1 MSDVAEIREIVKEQ
15 KLKGKAVSFV
25 PTMGALHAGHISLV
39 DAAKTLK
46 PDTYTVASIFV
57 NPTQFGPG
65 EDLDVYPRTLE
76 QDLEMLESA
85 GVDLVFLPT
94 EETMYGDPNM
104 EIVHVE
110 PSGMDTT
117 REGVARPQFYRGV
130 ATVVTKLFNIVQPDA
145 SFFGQKDA
153 GQCVLIKSLV
163 RDLCMNIKIVVVP
176 TMREEADGLAMSSR
190 NAYLNEEERAVA
202 GIIYQ
207 SLSKGKEFYSSRPNR
222 RVGDI
227 LAVVEESLRS
237 EPLVR
242 SIEYLS
248 IASPHS
254 MEELEDIEKIGENG
268 AVLSTAL
275 KLGGVRLIDNVLLG
289 GAESWTRVN

>member
-1 MSDVAEIREIVKEQ
+1 M
-15 KLKGKAVSFV
+15 
-25 PTMGALHAGHISLV
+25 
-39 DAAKTLK
+39 
-46 PDTYTVASIFV
+46 
-57 NPTQFGPG
+57 
-65 EDLDVYPRTLE
+65 
-76 QDLEMLESA
+76 
-85 GVDLVFLPT
+85 
-94 EETMYGDPNM
+94 
-104 EIVHVE
+104 
-110 PSGMDTT
+110 
-117 REGVARPQFYRGV
+117 
-130 ATVVTKLFNIVQPDA
+130 
-145 SFFGQKDA
+145 
-153 GQCVLIKSLV
+153 
-163 RDLCMNIKIVVVP
+163 
-176 TMREEADGLAMSSR
+176 
-190 NAYLNEEERAVA
+190 
-202 GIIYQ
+202 
-207 SLSKGKEFYSSRPNR
+207 GKEFYSSRPNR